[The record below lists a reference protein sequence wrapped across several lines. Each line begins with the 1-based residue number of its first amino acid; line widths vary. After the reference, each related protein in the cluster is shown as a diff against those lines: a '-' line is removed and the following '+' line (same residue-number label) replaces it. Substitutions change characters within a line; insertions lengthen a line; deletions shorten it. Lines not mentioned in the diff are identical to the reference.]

1 MGWFNGKDSPLFCT
15 TFSLAT
21 LALFLGHC
29 GDVPRRP
36 NVLLIS
42 LDTLRADHLGCYGY
56 SRKTSPFW
64 DKLAAQGTRYSNAIV
79 NTHGTP
85 SSHATLFSSLYQE
98 THRVGHNGLK
108 PPEPSQNRVP
118 ETLEML
124 PEILL
129 AAGYL
134 TLGVSDGVWVSS
146 EMGFDQGFVE
156 FHDEDWAGA
165 ASRAGDL
172 VELVD
177 RHQDDNRPIFAFYHT
192 YEIHAPYSPPE
203 KYKTLFGTYKSN
215 FVPSSQNLIDGYKD
229 GLKLSV
235 DDLRLVRARYDGGI
249 RFTDDTLGEMFDQ
262 LEALGF
268 LDNCLVVVT
277 ADHGEALGEK
287 NLLFHPAVLY
297 RELLQV
303 PFIINGP
310 SVPKGRVD
318 SRLASTIDIAPTI
331 LSYVGIPVTQRMEG
345 SDLLARPKPK
355 EEQRVFTQYSSV
367 RYGIQTADWK
377 LIETNKTLL
386 IELFDLRADP
396 AEERNVASKFPGVV
410 RELRERLAEWK
421 SNQTDHV
428 ISDRGEVELS
438 DDRIEKLKSLGYLQ

>member
-1 MGWFNGKDSPLFCT
+1 
-15 TFSLAT
+15 
-21 LALFLGHC
+21 
-29 GDVPRRP
+29 
-36 NVLLIS
+36 
-42 LDTLRADHLGCYGY
+42 
-56 SRKTSPFW
+56 
-64 DKLAAQGTRYSNAIV
+64 
-79 NTHGTP
+79 
-85 SSHATLFSSLYQE
+85 
-98 THRVGHNGLK
+98 
-108 PPEPSQNRVP
+108 
-118 ETLEML
+118 ML

-192 YEIHAPYSPPE
+192 YEIHAPYFPPE

-268 LDNCLVVVT
+268 LDNCP
-277 ADHGEALGEK
+277 DHGEALGEK

-297 RELLQV
+297 AGLQV
-303 PFIINGP
+303 PFIISGP

-318 SRLASTIDIAPTI
+318 AA
-331 LSYVGIPVTQRMEG
+331 G
-345 SDLLARPKPK
+345 
-355 EEQRVFTQYSSV
+355 
-367 RYGIQTADWK
+367 
-377 LIETNKTLL
+377 
-386 IELFDLRADP
+386 
-396 AEERNVASKFPGVV
+396 
-410 RELRERLAEWK
+410 
-421 SNQTDHV
+421 
-428 ISDRGEVELS
+428 
-438 DDRIEKLKSLGYLQ
+438 